1 MTPEITVYEAKIH
14 LDNDD
19 AVLIDVREP
28 FEYHE
33 MNIPSAKLIPM
44 NTDSWDKLP
53 VTSAKKIIVHCR
65 SGKRSA
71 AVCMKLLSTNPQ
83 AEVYNMAGGILAWY
97 AAGFP
102 VDTTSQP

>member
-1 MTPEITVYEAKIH
+1 MVLEITVYEAKIH
-14 LDNDD
+14 LDNGD

-28 FEYHE
+28 FEYQE
-33 MNIPSAKLIPM
+33 MNISEAKLIPM
-44 NTDSWDKLP
+44 NMISWNEIPDAN
-53 VTSAKKIIVHCR
+53 TKKIIIHCR

-71 AVCMKLLSTNPQ
+71 AVCMKLLSLKPQ

-102 VDTTSQP
+102 VGNNSQA